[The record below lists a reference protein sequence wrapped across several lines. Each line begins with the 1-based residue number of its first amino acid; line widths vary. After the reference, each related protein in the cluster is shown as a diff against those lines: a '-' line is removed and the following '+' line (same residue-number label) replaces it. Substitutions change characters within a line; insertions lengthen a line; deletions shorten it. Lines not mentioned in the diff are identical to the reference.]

1 MSVIENTARDLIAA
15 YDQAPIAPVR
25 EQLNGVAEAYAVQQ
39 KTVRDWLAGGRRIAG
54 RKIGLTAKAVQQQLG
69 VDEPDFGTIFAD
81 MVVPHGGEVAKGTVQ
96 QPRIEAEIAFVL
108 KRDLSGAQVTAEDVI
123 AATDYVCPA
132 LEICGSRIAD
142 WNIKIEDTVADN
154 ASAGLIVLGEQRSAA
169 DLAQLPQVAMQ
180 LAHNGTVAVEGRGE
194 ACLGNPAIAVA
205 WLAQAL
211 ARYGEGLKAGDIVM
225 SGALA
230 RMLPAS
236 PGDVFEGDFGAFG
249 SVKVSFAG

>member
-1 MSVIENTARDLIAA
+1 
-15 YDQAPIAPVR
+15 
-25 EQLNGVAEAYAVQQ
+25 
-39 KTVRDWLAGGRRIAG
+39 
-54 RKIGLTAKAVQQQLG
+54 
-69 VDEPDFGTIFAD
+69 
-81 MVVPHGGEVAKGTVQ
+81 
-96 QPRIEAEIAFVL
+96 
-108 KRDLSGAQVTAEDVI
+108 
-123 AATDYVCPA
+123 
-132 LEICGSRIAD
+132 
-142 WNIKIEDTVADN
+142 
-154 ASAGLIVLGEQRSAA
+154 
-169 DLAQLPQVAMQ
+169 MQ

>member
-1 MSVIENTARDLIAA
+1 MSVIETTARDLIAA
-15 YDQAPIAPVR
+15 YGHTPIAPVR
-25 EQLNGVAEAYAVQQ
+25 EKLNGIPEAYAVQQ
-39 KTVRDWLAGGRRIAG
+39 ETVRDWLVKGRRIAG

-69 VDEPDFGTIFAD
+69 VDEPDYGVIFSD
-81 MVVPHGGEVAKGTVQ
+81 MVVRHGSEVAKDTVL
-96 QPRIEAEIAFVL
+96 QPRIEAEVAFVL
-108 KRDLSGAQVTAEDVI
+108 KRDLSGSAVTPEDVI

-154 ASAGLIVLGEQRSAA
+154 ASAGLIVLGEKRSAA
-169 DLAQLPQVAMQ
+169 DLAQLPQIAMQ
-180 LAHNGTVAVEGRGE
+180 LSHNGTVAVEGRGE

-236 PGDVFEGDFGAFG
+236 PGDTFDADFGAFG
-249 SVKVSFAG
+249 SVKVSFAR